1 MIGRLKGIID
11 AIGENYLLIDVNG
24 VGYMVEISTRLLA
37 SLPAQGSEVTLSIEP
52 YIREDQFRLFG
63 FANEMER
70 NWFRLLLSVQGVG
83 AKMALAIQGV
93 LSVDE
98 LTHAITMQDKDML
111 ARTSGVGAKLAG
123 RIVQELKDKMPQIIL
138 ATSTTDTSVVGTSA
152 ADTNAADTSVTDAG
166 GAPASQAHDMLAQNA
181 AQNGAMADALSAL
194 GNLGYTRPQA
204 QRAVLAAVKQADKKA
219 QAQDIIRLALQELGK

>member
-37 SLPAQGSEVTLSIEP
+37 SLPAQGSEITLSIEP

-70 NWFRLLLSVQGVG
+70 DWFRLLLSVQGVG
-83 AKMALAIQGV
+83 AKMALAIQSV
-93 LSVDE
+93 LSADE
-98 LTHAITMQDKDML
+98 LTHAIATQDKDQL

-123 RIVQELKDKMPQIIL
+123 RIVQELKDKMPQIML
-138 ATSTTDTSVVGTSA
+138 ATSATGMSGAGVTSSK
-152 ADTNAADTSVTDAG
+152 
-166 GAPASQAHDMLAQNA
+166 AHDMSAENGAQNA
-181 AQNGAMADALSAL
+181 VMADALSAL

-219 QAQDIIRLALQELGK
+219 QAQDLIRLALQELGK

>member
-24 VGYMVEISTRLLA
+24 VGYMVEVSTRLLA
-37 SLPAQGSEVTLSIEP
+37 SLPAQGSEITLSIEP

-70 NWFRLLLSVQGVG
+70 DWFRLLLSVQGVG

-98 LTHAITMQDKDML
+98 LTHAIATQDKDQF
-111 ARTSGVGAKLAG
+111 ARTSGVGAKLAR
-123 RIVQELKDKMPQIIL
+123 RIVQELKDKMPQIML
-138 ATSTTDTSVVGTSA
+138 ATSATGTHATDTS
-152 ADTNAADTSVTDAG
+152 
-166 GAPASQAHDMLAQNA
+166 GAPDSKAHDMSAENGTQNA
-181 AQNGAMADALSAL
+181 VMADALSAL
-194 GNLGYTRPQA
+194 GNLGYTRQQA
-204 QRAVLAAVKQADKKA
+204 QAAVFAAVKQADKKA
-219 QAQDIIRLALQELGK
+219 QAQDLIRLALQELGK

>member
-11 AIGENYLLIDVNG
+11 AVGENYLLIDVNG
-24 VGYMVEISTRLLA
+24 VGYMVEISKRLLA

-70 NWFRLLLSVQGVG
+70 DWFRLLLSVQGVG

-98 LTHAITMQDKDML
+98 LTHAIATQDKDQF

-123 RIVQELKDKMPQIIL
+123 RIVQELKDKMPQIML
-138 ATSTTDTSVVGTSA
+138 ATSATSA
-152 ADTNAADTSVTDAG
+152 TSAT
-166 GAPASQAHDMLAQNA
+166 GATSTKAHDMSAENGAQNA
-181 AQNGAMADALSAL
+181 VMADALSAL

-204 QRAVLAAVKQADKKA
+204 QRAVLAAIKQADKKA
-219 QAQDIIRLALQELGK
+219 QAQDLIRLALQELGK

>member
-70 NWFRLLLSVQGVG
+70 NGFRLLLSVQGVG

-138 ATSTTDTSVVGTSA
+138 ATSTTGISTTSTTIE
-152 ADTNAADTSVTDAG
+152 DTNVADAG
-166 GAPASQAHDMLAQNA
+166 GTADSKTHDMLAQNV

-194 GNLGYTRPQA
+194 GNLGYSRPQA
-204 QRAVLAAVKQADKKA
+204 QRAVFAAVKQADKKA
-219 QAQDIIRLALQELGK
+219 QAQAQDLIRLALQELGK

>member
-37 SLPAQGSEVTLSIEP
+37 SLPAQGSEITLSIEP

-70 NWFRLLLSVQGVG
+70 DWFRLLLSVQGVG
-83 AKMALAIQGV
+83 AKMALAIQSV
-93 LSVDE
+93 LSADE
-98 LTHAITMQDKDML
+98 LTHAIATQDKDQL

-123 RIVQELKDKMPQIIL
+123 RIVQELKDKMPQIML
-138 ATSTTDTSVVGTSA
+138 ATSATGTTST
-152 ADTNAADTSVTDAG
+152 ADSK
-166 GAPASQAHDMLAQNA
+166 AHDMSAENGAQNA
-181 AQNGAMADALSAL
+181 VMADALSAL

-219 QAQDIIRLALQELGK
+219 QAQDLIRLALRELGK

>member
-37 SLPAQGSEVTLSIEP
+37 SLPAQGSEITLSIEP

-63 FANEMER
+63 FANEIER
-70 NWFRLLLSVQGVG
+70 DCFRPLLSVQGVG
-83 AKMALAIQGV
+83 AKMALAIQSV
-93 LSVDE
+93 LSADE
-98 LTHAITMQDKDML
+98 LIHAIATQDKDQL

-123 RIVQELKDKMPQIIL
+123 RIVQELKDKMPQIML
-138 ATSTTDTSVVGTSA
+138 ATSATGMSGAGVTSSK
-152 ADTNAADTSVTDAG
+152 
-166 GAPASQAHDMLAQNA
+166 AHDMSAENGAQNA
-181 AQNGAMADALSAL
+181 VMADALSAL

-219 QAQDIIRLALQELGK
+219 QAQDLIRLALRELGK

>member
-111 ARTSGVGAKLAG
+111 ARTSGVGAKLA
-123 RIVQELKDKMPQIIL
+123 
-138 ATSTTDTSVVGTSA
+138 
-152 ADTNAADTSVTDAG
+152 
-166 GAPASQAHDMLAQNA
+166 
-181 AQNGAMADALSAL
+181 
-194 GNLGYTRPQA
+194 
-204 QRAVLAAVKQADKKA
+204 
-219 QAQDIIRLALQELGK
+219 